1 MKSKVVIVIVA
12 LLLVSCSATQVRDIS
27 RVDYSA
33 LKVGEASQEETI
45 ELLGK
50 PAYIDKN
57 PDGRSVYMYDT
68 ATNEI
73 SGFMFN
79 EAGILTKIVVYRK

>member
-1 MKSKVVIVIVA
+1 MKIKVFLCIAV
-12 LLLVSCSATQVRDIS
+12 LFLTSCSTTQVRETS
-27 RVDYSA
+27 RLDYSA
-33 LKVGEASQEETI
+33 LKVGEASQEDTI
-45 ELLGK
+45 ALLGK
-50 PAYIDKN
+50 PAYIDNN

-79 EAGILTKIVVYRK
+79 EAGVLTKIVVYRK